1 MTNQNIAITIGV
13 QKYQFFSDLEYAAND
28 AKKMRDFLL
37 DEGGF
42 DEVFYF
48 SDDSP
53 EINRASTSPTRSN
66 LEYLLENEVKKLSLK
81 TGDNLWFFFSGHGR
95 RENNIDYLIPID
107 GYSNIQRSGI
117 SVDYIIQQ
125 LQNSGA
131 DNIVLILDAC
141 RDKGDGGK
149 GGEGVGKQTEQEAR
163 EKGIITIF
171 SCSPN
176 ECSWELK
183 ELEQGVFTYALLE
196 GLGSKGQKATAERL
210 NEYLKY
216 RVQELAQKKGKQQT
230 PRIIADPIEKSH
242 LILMPRYATKT
253 DVSILKNDAYRAQ
266 MKGDLKLAEQLWV
279 RVLEVG
285 VDMEAVQALKQIG
298 SAQQT
303 LPPQS
308 DDFENLSVSE
318 VQQPRATEVLE
329 GLNIQTPPQ
338 SERKS
343 QPKTKS
349 QPKNP
354 ISPPP
359 TEVPR
364 RKTKPR
370 QKPQLQTNKTR
381 RQILIL
387 GGLAGSGFAVAAI
400 SKYFFDDTSTFTTP
414 KVNRKGEVISR
425 SEGEAEVM
433 IENLGNGVTLEMVK
447 IPGGRFLMGSPET
460 EAKRDAYESP
470 QHYVDVPEFWM
481 GKYVV
486 TQEQWQAIMGNNP
499 SCFEGKNR
507 PVERVSWNNATEFC
521 EKLSKKTGRDYR
533 LPSEAEWEYAC
544 RAGTT
549 TPFYFGETI
558 TGELANYKAS
568 ETYADE
574 QKGEYREQTT
584 PVGQFPPNAFGLYD
598 MHGNVWEWC
607 QDVWHSSYDG
617 APDDGSAWVNG
628 GNSRYRVARGGS
640 WFSYPWRC
648 RSANRYNSLSVEA
661 DFNDIGFRLV
671 SFPPRTPE

>member
-1 MTNQNIAITIGV
+1 MTNINIAITIGV
-13 QKYQFFSDLEYAAND
+13 QEYQFFPHLEYAAND
-28 AKKMRDFLL
+28 AKKMKDFLL
-37 DEGGF
+37 NEGGF

-53 EINRASTSPTRSN
+53 EMNGALTRPTRSN
-66 LEYLLENEVKKLSLK
+66 LEYLLENEVKKLPLK
-81 TGDNLWFFFSGHGR
+81 TGDNLWFFFSGHGQ
-95 RENNIDYLIPID
+95 RENNNIDYLIPID
-107 GYSNIQRSGI
+107 GHSNVERSGI
-117 SVDYIIQQ
+117 SVEYVIQQ

-141 RDKGDGGK
+141 RDKGGGGK

-176 ECSWELK
+176 ERSWESK

-196 GLGSKGQKATAERL
+196 GLGSKGKRATVEKL
-210 NEYLKY
+210 NEYLRH
-216 RVQELAQKKGKQQT
+216 RVQELSQKKGKRQT

-242 LILMPRYATKT
+242 LILMPEYATKN

-266 MKGDLKLAEQLWV
+266 TNGDLKLAEQLWV

-298 SAQQT
+298 SAQQ
-303 LPPQS
+303 
-308 DDFENLSVSE
+308 
-318 VQQPRATEVLE
+318 
-329 GLNIQTPPQ
+329 
-338 SERKS
+338 K
-343 QPKTKS
+343 
-349 QPKNP
+349 
-354 ISPPP
+354 
-359 TEVPR
+359 
-364 RKTKPR
+364 
-370 QKPQLQTNKTR
+370 TNKTR

-400 SKYFFDDTSTFTTP
+400 SQYFSDTPQAQPKITTHTFTTP
-414 KVNRKGEVISR
+414 KVNRKGEIISR

-447 IPGGRFLMGSPET
+447 IPGGRFLMGVPET
-460 EAKRDAYESP
+460 EAERFDNEVP
-470 QHYVDVPEFWM
+470 QHHVDVPEFWM

-486 TQEQWQAIMGNNP
+486 TQQQWQAIMGNEP
-499 SCFEGKNR
+499 SYFKGKNR

-521 EKLSKKTGRDYR
+521 QKLSKKTGRDYR

-558 TGELANYKAS
+558 TGELANYRAS

-574 QKGEYREQTT
+574 PKGKYREQTT

-617 APDDGSAWVNG
+617 APVDGSAWVNG
-628 GNSRYRVARGGS
+628 GNSSRRVLRGGC
-640 WFSYPWRC
+640 WYLYPWWC
-648 RSANRYNSLSVEA
+648 RSAFRFSYVSVET
-661 DFNDIGFRLV
+661 DFNYFGFRLV
-671 SFPPRTPE
+671 SFPPRALE